1 MNSLRAGYRQ
11 PGSFSGADPGT
22 RSRRE
27 TRTPVAPLVSGF
39 ASPRRRVDAARPLSR
54 FRSIARAFGR
64 PTALLRRHLGLVVI
78 GVLFVPVH
86 AAVTLWMPRLLGQ
99 TLDELHAGGTSE
111 RLAATCR
118 LLLALAVVEAG
129 SRFVSRKALIDASR
143 HVEQDLKNE
152 LVAHLQRLPVA
163 WFDRSRTGD
172 VISRLTQDVEL
183 VRFVMGPLFL
193 HGGSTLC
200 LLPAGIWLMAD
211 MDVPVTLSC
220 LGVFGVLF
228 LSMRILLP
236 RLHQWSKKSQE
247 AIAEVSQRA
256 QEDFAGIRVVQQ
268 FSAVAR
274 EREAMATKNRRYLL
288 ANLRLTRLRSL
299 LHAMSH
305 STSGVVM
312 IGVLL
317 VGGHQVIDGKIT
329 VGDLF
334 QFTGYLA
341 LMTFPLEILGW
352 TLATLP
358 RAYAAGIR
366 IAELFEA
373 VPEVQNGATPPLRG
387 RLRVEHLSFT
397 YPGAAQPALHDVSFT
412 LEPGQKL
419 GLVGPVGSGKSTL
432 LALLLRFYDPP
443 RGTIFVDD
451 HDVLDLAPSAL
462 RALFGMAPQEP
473 FLFSDTVAAN
483 VGFAHDAS
491 SDDAVSAAV
500 AAAALDQDLP
510 QLHEGLGTVVG
521 ERGVTLSGGQ
531 KQRVSLARAIL
542 SDRPGLLLD
551 DTLSAVDPITER
563 RILRGIEEQRRGRTM
578 LVASHRLSVVRDA
591 DVILVLEGGRI
602 RERGDHASLVAAGGL
617 YAHAYRL
624 QSEAQALE
632 RGAEVEAP

>member
-1 MNSLRAGYRQ
+1 
-11 PGSFSGADPGT
+11 
-22 RSRRE
+22 
-27 TRTPVAPLVSGF
+27 
-39 ASPRRRVDAARPLSR
+39 LSR
-54 FRSIARAFGR
+54 FRSIARAFWR
-64 PTALLRRHLGLVVI
+64 PTKLLRRHLGLVLL

-86 AAVTLWMPRLLGQ
+86 AAVSLWMPRLFGDA
-99 TLDELHAGGTSE
+99 LDHLHRGGSPE
-111 RLAATCR
+111 PLRDTCW
-118 LLLALAVVEAG
+118 LLAVLAVVEAG
-129 SRFVSRKALIDASR
+129 SRYVSRKTLIDASR
-143 HVEQDLKNE
+143 HVEQSLKND
-152 LVAHLQRLPVA
+152 LVAHLQRLPVS

-183 VRFVMGPLFL
+183 VRFVMGPLLL

-200 LLPAGIWLMAD
+200 LLPAGAWLMLG

-228 LSMRILLP
+228 LAMRILMP
-236 RLHQWSKKSQE
+236 KLHKWSKASQE

-299 LHAMSH
+299 LHAVTH

-312 IGVLL
+312 LGVLL

-329 VGDLF
+329 VGQLF
-334 QFTGYLA
+334 QFTGYLG

-366 IAELFEA
+366 IEELFE
-373 VPEVQNGATPPLRG
+373 VPPEVQTGATPELRG
-387 RLRVEHLSFT
+387 HVRVEHLTFT
-397 YPGAAQPALHDVSFT
+397 YPGAPQPSLHDVSFE
-412 LEPGQKL
+412 LAPGQKL

-432 LALLLRFYDPP
+432 LALLMRFYDPP

-451 HDVLDLAPSAL
+451 HDVLDLAPATLRRLFAL
-462 RALFGMAPQEP
+462 APQEP

-483 VGFAHDAS
+483 VAFANDAS
-491 SDDAVSAAV
+491 DEDDLDAAV

-510 QLHEGLGTVVG
+510 QLNEGLGTIVG

-542 SDRPGLLLD
+542 SDRVGLLLD
-551 DTLSAVDPITER
+551 DTLSAVDPLTER
-563 RILRGIEEQRRGRTM
+563 RILQGLRQERRGRTV
-578 LVASHRLSVVRDA
+578 LVATHRLSVVRDA
-591 DVILVLEGGRI
+591 DLILVLDGGRVK
-602 RERGDHASLVAAGGL
+602 ERGDHAALLTQRGL
-617 YAHAYRL
+617 YANAYRL

-632 RGAEVEAP
+632 GGSPDAAEGAR